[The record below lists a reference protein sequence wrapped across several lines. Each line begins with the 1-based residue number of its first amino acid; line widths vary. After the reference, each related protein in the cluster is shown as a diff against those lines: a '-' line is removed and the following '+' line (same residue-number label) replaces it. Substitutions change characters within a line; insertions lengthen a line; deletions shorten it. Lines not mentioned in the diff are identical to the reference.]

1 MLLNFYPNSQ
11 RAWHTSLLLACLL
24 LTACAAEKNQYLV
37 ENPDGKASMGDITQ
51 TKYLVTADHTQA
63 VIQYRA
69 PESTTIKT
77 PVDILILFDRTG
89 SMREVISTTA
99 SAASGIV
106 KDIQKDAPNTR
117 FSVASVSD
125 YSPLFTPSQDKRTWL
140 LHSDFTL
147 DAATVA
153 QASADI
159 TLSNGGDIPEAYSR
173 GLYEAAALAWR
184 PEAKKI
190 IIFFG
195 DSTDHPVDPGRD
207 EILGTADD
215 LTMASVLAQLKAQD
229 ISVIAIHTRNDAEVV
244 QQFNVISQATQGT
257 TVPLHSAES
266 SSQVIKASIKGALS
280 KPASMAVVGDYAD
293 WISMGVDDSGGRGQH
308 DYMIDI
314 NIPQGTPAGVYP
326 IQLRLINEDQDDLFA
341 QAFRNKLFEIKVITG
356 WYNHPLVLWLPLGL
370 LLAYLLLCS
379 LRMLK
384 GGYKHSIAVTSNAKF
399 DANRY
404 TLSYLLLDL
413 LAIVSAI
420 SVLTALYLCW
430 NGLVLSQLLDT
441 LFG

>member
-1 MLLNFYPNSQ
+1 MLLNFYQNAR
-11 RAWHTSLLLACLL
+11 RAWHASLLLACLL
-24 LTACAAEKNQYLV
+24 LTACTAEQSQYLV
-37 ENPDGKASMGDITQ
+37 ETPDGKASMGDISQ
-51 TKYLVTADHTQA
+51 TKYLITADHTQA

-69 PESTTIKT
+69 PESTAIKA

-89 SMREVISTTA
+89 SMQEVISTTA

-106 KDIQKDAPNTR
+106 HDIQKDAPNTR
-117 FSVASVSD
+117 FAVASVSD
-125 YSPLFTPSQDKRTWL
+125 YSPLFTPSEDKRTWL

-207 EILGTADD
+207 ETLGTADD
-215 LTMASVLAQLKAQD
+215 LTMSGVLTQLKAQA

-244 QQFNVISQATQGT
+244 QQFNAISQATQGT
-257 TVPLHSAES
+257 TVPLNNAEA

-280 KPASMAVVGDYAD
+280 KPASLTAVGDHAD
-293 WISMGVDDSGGRGQH
+293 WISTRVDDSRGRGHH
-308 DYMIDI
+308 DYILDI
-314 NIPQGTPAGVYP
+314 NVPQGTPAGVYP
-326 IQLRLINEDQDDLFA
+326 IQLRLTSEDPDDLFA
-341 QAFRNKLFEIKVITG
+341 QAFKNKPFEVNVITG
-356 WYNHPLVLWLPLGL
+356 WYNHPLALWLPLGL
-370 LLAYLLLCS
+370 FLVYLLWCS
-379 LRMLK
+379 FRMLK
-384 GGYKHSIAVTSNAKF
+384 GGYKHAIAVTSNARF
-399 DANRY
+399 DPNRY

-413 LAIVSAI
+413 LALTSAI
-420 SVLTALYLCW
+420 SVLAALYLCW
-430 NGLVLSQLLDT
+430 NGMVLSQLLNA